1 MLGQSKSVRVDFFA
15 KPTAIFA
22 DFILDFGK
30 LRLGFL
36 SNLYH
41 IELGRNVTCQKDHFA
56 LDVFCNVR
64 KVALSKLFIRT
75 FVNRSRNFFTLSQFP
90 NDGTGNG

>member
-1 MLGQSKSVRVDFFA
+1 MLGQSKSVRVDFLA

-56 LDVFCNVR
+56 LDVFLQCAPTVR
-64 KVALSKLFIRT
+64 KVALSKNVVIRI
-75 FVNRSRNFFTLSQFP
+75 VPL
-90 NDGTGNG
+90 

>member
-1 MLGQSKSVRVDFFA
+1 MLSQSESVVIDFFA

-64 KVALSKLFIRT
+64 ALGGAKWHFLKMLLFE
-75 FVNRSRNFFTLSQFP
+75 SYLCESE
-90 NDGTGNG
+90 